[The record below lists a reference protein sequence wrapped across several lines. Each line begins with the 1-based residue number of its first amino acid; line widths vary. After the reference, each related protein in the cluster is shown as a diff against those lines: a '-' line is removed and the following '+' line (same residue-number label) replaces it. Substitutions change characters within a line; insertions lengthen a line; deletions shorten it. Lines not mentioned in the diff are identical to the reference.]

1 MPPPNAKITL
11 GTIATEAKVS
21 RMTVSLALRNSPE
34 ISRTTTRRIRALAQ
48 RLGYTPD
55 PELSNLMAKLRSSSH
70 GRAPVTIA
78 LITNED
84 EGTTWRNF
92 FTHVGYFEGAQT
104 QAKAQ
109 GYGVEEFRLYSD
121 GMSEARLSQVLAARG
136 IEGAIILPFI
146 NRAPTLGLDFEWAR
160 FSIVTCGYSLQ
171 QPALHRS
178 CAAHMR
184 GVMEVCRQLHAL
196 GYRRLGLA
204 LDRDQDRRAGHNWTA
219 GFLAANQILPDVRR
233 IPIYCPEAQTE
244 RTFREWFRRHRPDA
258 VVHIR
263 REGDILPW
271 IERCG
276 ARVPN
281 DVGYAFLDLW
291 PSMPHLSGLNQ
302 QADQVGAAAFD
313 LVSTSI
319 RHNER
324 GLPAAPKIVLSEGR
338 WAPGTT
344 VRAQ

>member
-1 MPPPNAKITL
+1 MIAAK
-11 GTIATEAKVS
+11 AKVS

-34 ISRTTTRRIRALAQ
+34 ISRPTARRIHTLAQ

-55 PELSNLMAKLRSSSH
+55 PQLSNLMAKLRRST
-70 GRAPVTIA
+70 RERTPITIA

-92 FTHVGYFEGAQT
+92 FTHTGYFEGAQA
-104 QAKAQ
+104 QARAQ
-109 GYGVEEFRLYSD
+109 GYGVEEFRLYTA

-146 NRAPTLGLDFEWAR
+146 NRAPTLGLDFEWSR
-160 FSIVTCGYSLQ
+160 FSIVSCGYSLQ

-204 LDRDQDRRAGHNWTA
+204 VDRDQDRRAGHNWTA
-219 GFLAANQILPDVRR
+219 GFLAANHILPGARPA
-233 IPIYCPEAQTE
+233 PIHCPEAQTE
-244 RTFREWFRRHRPDA
+244 RAFRAWFRRHRPDA

-276 ARVPN
+276 ARVPD

-291 PSMPHLSGLNQ
+291 PSMPAISGLNQ
-302 QADQVGAAAFD
+302 QADQIGAAALD
-313 LVSTSI
+313 LVATAI

-324 GLPAAPKIVLSEGR
+324 GLPASPKIVLTEGR
-338 WAPGTT
+338 WVPGRT
-344 VRAQ
+344 VRPQ